1 MIKSSYLKEFVSFAN
16 ILADESEKVIMQYFR
31 QSFTTEIKE
40 DHSPVTIAD
49 KATEQK
55 IRNLINEKYPS
66 HGILGEEY
74 DEINLDSEF
83 TWVID
88 PIDGTMSFIAG
99 HKDFG
104 TLISL
109 LHNKRPILGIINCP
123 AHQER
128 WLGIQNQPSALNGK
142 IIKTSKT
149 QKLKDSYVF
158 TSGLYFNDQLFRA
171 EFGKIIERAKYH
183 RFGGDCYMYGML
195 ASGLIDIVFEDTLK
209 VHDYMALV
217 PVIEGAG
224 GIITDKY
231 NKAITI
237 ESDGSLIASANSELH
252 KEIIKVFNS

>member
-55 IRNLINEKYPS
+55 IRNIINEKYTS

-109 LHNKRPILGIINCP
+109 LHNKKPILGKSQRIYQ
-123 AHQER
+123 AD
-128 WLGIQNQPSALNGK
+128 
-142 IIKTSKT
+142 KTK
-149 QKLKDSYVF
+149 
-158 TSGLYFNDQLFRA
+158 
-171 EFGKIIERAKYH
+171 
-183 RFGGDCYMYGML
+183 
-195 ASGLIDIVFEDTLK
+195 
-209 VHDYMALV
+209 
-217 PVIEGAG
+217 
-224 GIITDKY
+224 
-231 NKAITI
+231 
-237 ESDGSLIASANSELH
+237 
-252 KEIIKVFNS
+252 